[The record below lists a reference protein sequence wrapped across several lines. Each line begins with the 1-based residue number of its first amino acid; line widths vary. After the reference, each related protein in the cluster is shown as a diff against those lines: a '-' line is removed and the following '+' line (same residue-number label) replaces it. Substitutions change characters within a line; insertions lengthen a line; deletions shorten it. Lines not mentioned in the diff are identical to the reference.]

1 MRSRF
6 SKRRSDRRNSLE
18 SSSEPFRRYRR
29 GVSPDELI
37 LVSLAMSTDQSIL
50 VSLAITVGLAVGCQ
64 LIAPALKIPALVLL
78 LPAGF
83 IAGNLFSTM
92 NPTEVFGDAFSPL
105 VNIAVGLIL
114 FHGGLELVEE
124 RVDRP
129 DNRII
134 RRLVLLGALITWA
147 CASGAIN
154 ALLDL
159 PSISLAVLLG
169 AIVIVSGP
177 TVIGPLLAFAKPQ
190 LRIRRILAW
199 EGTLIDPIGALIA
212 VVVFQYVQT
221 EATGPGGASGRV
233 LAGSEGFLTSI
244 AVGITGGFCGLAL
257 IWVGMRLAGSV
268 KILGTQVLLGAVVV
282 TTALTDAVRT
292 DSGLVAAIIM
302 GMLTPVVARER
313 VTAVKPFFDTV
324 VSFAI
329 GVLFIS
335 ISALVT
341 YAQVGEIL
349 LPSLGVVAVLVLVIR
364 PASVLLLTVGTTLT
378 FRERLYIGCI
388 APRGIVAAA
397 TASSFSVS
405 LLASNVPGAEKLL
418 PITFVILAG
427 TVMIY
432 SAIAVPMS
440 TLLKVRDVEEER
452 DPAGLPPVPL
462 V

>member
-18 SSSEPFRRYRR
+18 SISEPFRRYRR

-37 LVSLAMSTDQSIL
+37 LVSLVMTTDQSIL
-50 VSLAITVGLAVGCQ
+50 VALAIIVGLAVGCQ

-83 IAGNLFSTM
+83 IAGNLLPTM

-134 RRLVLLGALITWA
+134 RRLVILGALITWA

-159 PSISLAVLLG
+159 PSVALAVLLG

-221 EATGPGGASGRV
+221 EATGPGAASGRV
-233 LAGSEGFLTSI
+233 LAGSEGFLASI

-302 GMLTPVVARER
+302 GMFTPVVARER

-341 YAQVGEIL
+341 YPQVGEIL

-440 TLLKVRDVEEER
+440 TLLKVRDVQEER

-462 V
+462 P

>member
-37 LVSLAMSTDQSIL
+37 LVSLVMTTDQSIL
-50 VSLAITVGLAVGCQ
+50 VALAIIVGLAVGCQ

-83 IAGNLFSTM
+83 IAGNLLPTM

-134 RRLVLLGALITWA
+134 RRLVILGALITWA

-159 PSISLAVLLG
+159 PSVALAVLLG

-212 VVVFQYVQT
+212 VVVFQYVQA
-221 EATGPGGASGRV
+221 EATGSGGASGRV
-233 LAGSEGFLTSI
+233 LAGSEGFLSSI

-302 GMLTPVVARER
+302 GMFTPVVARER

-341 YAQVGEIL
+341 YPQVGEIL

-440 TLLKVRDVEEER
+440 TLLKVRDVQEER

-462 V
+462 P